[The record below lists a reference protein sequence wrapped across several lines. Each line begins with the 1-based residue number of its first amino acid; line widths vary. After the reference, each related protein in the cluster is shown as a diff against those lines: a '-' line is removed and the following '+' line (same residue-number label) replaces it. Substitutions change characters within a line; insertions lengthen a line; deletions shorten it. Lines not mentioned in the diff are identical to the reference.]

1 MKEHEINTEIIDLIL
16 PPEYIQDFIS
26 RNFPS
31 HHGKIQSAKI
41 WQLFRAENDG
51 RNTPQSHTGRTA
63 LYYAFERDGWRLK
76 RYADTTYF
84 ILPGK
89 ATRQGRPADSEVI
102 KQLKERIRALEAEN
116 TELKKTIREARR
128 KPYIR

>member
-51 RNTPQSHTGRTA
+51 RNTPRSNTGRTS
-63 LYYAFERDGWRLK
+63 LYYALERDGWQLK
-76 RYADTTYF
+76 RYSDTTYY

-89 ATRQGRPADSEVI
+89 AAKQGRPADSDVI
-102 KQLKERIRALEAEN
+102 KQLKARIRALEEEN
-116 TELKKTIREARR
+116 RELKKEIKEAYSD
-128 KPYIR
+128 KK